1 MGHVSDGEP
10 GKRKRDVDDAGGQ
23 PGRAQHV
30 SASIQQGAP
39 GYIHYLPRSTASHLN
54 LIQGDSD
61 TFADIIGLVAEYET
75 VLDRHESLASSLG
88 AKLTGPRLLRGIE
101 KFFDGPIKTTA
112 LQHFSNP
119 ISWLDVV
126 NFARSNPKDFTL
138 THKPD
143 GSRWC
148 QFVLK
153 GAQVEIMEDDW
164 RLVWSGALDRFP
176 LDHPLEEDETAEL
189 ATLDILEQRT
199 SILYKKA
206 DEVAARARIL
216 NHRLGQRKQDI
227 RRRRNAQDSSSP
239 SSSSRFQPVN
249 HTPRGANFAPSYDL
263 HADLLQQFLAASS
276 SPPPSRSTSV
286 AGVSLTGLGQPSP
299 SHNASHSQSHS
310 QSQSLPHVPTGTSRY
325 AGSVTDTTPQPALDS
340 RAEAFRS
347 LITQRTDQLG
357 KGDVINPP
365 CDRCRRLRVECVKH
379 LTACSGCTKKHAKCS
394 WKTVTEE
401 EVKRLKR
408 EMGVKDCNDGDGEV
422 EMHDAPETREART
435 HRLEDRHELGRTS
448 GDRTPG
454 TLGTDDGSRPPS
466 RSENHVPATLE
477 PSPVSLQRFDL
488 ISDRHRVNMVTG
500 LVIGSDHGSRAPEFS
515 QMGQGGS
522 LMAPIISTAPSSAHR
537 STEGSVNAS
546 PS

>member
-1 MGHVSDGEP
+1 
-10 GKRKRDVDDAGGQ
+10 
-23 PGRAQHV
+23 
-30 SASIQQGAP
+30 
-39 GYIHYLPRSTASHLN
+39 
-54 LIQGDSD
+54 
-61 TFADIIGLVAEYET
+61 
-75 VLDRHESLASSLG
+75 
-88 AKLTGPRLLRGIE
+88 
-101 KFFDGPIKTTA
+101 
-112 LQHFSNP
+112 
-119 ISWLDVV
+119 
-126 NFARSNPKDFTL
+126 
-138 THKPD
+138 
-143 GSRWC
+143 
-148 QFVLK
+148 
-153 GAQVEIMEDDW
+153 MEDDW

-249 HTPRGANFAPSYDL
+249 HNQRGGSFTPSYDL

-286 AGVSLTGLGQPSP
+286 AGVSLTSLGQPSP
-299 SHNASHSQSHS
+299 SHNASHSQSHAPS
-310 QSQSLPHVPTGTSRY
+310 GASRY
-325 AGSVTDTTPQPALDS
+325 AGSATDSAPQPVLDS

-401 EVKRLKR
+401 EVNRLKR
-408 EMGVKDCNDGDGEV
+408 EMGAKDGIDGDGEV
-422 EMHDAPETREART
+422 EMSDAPESREART
-435 HRLEDRHELGRTS
+435 HRLDDRHEPGRTS

-466 RSENHVPATLE
+466 RNDGHVPITLE
-477 PSPVSLQRFDL
+477 PSPASLQRFDL
-488 ISDRHRVNMVTG
+488 IADRHRLNMGG
-500 LVIGSDHGSRAPEFS
+500 LLIGSDHGSRAPELS
-515 QMGQGGS
+515 QMSHGGS
-522 LMAPIISTAPSSAHR
+522 LMAPMISTAPSSAHR

>member
-1 MGHVSDGEP
+1 MGHTSDSEP
-10 GKRKRDVDDAGGQ
+10 AKRKRDVDDAGGQ
-23 PGRAQHV
+23 PARAQHAPT
-30 SASIQQGAP
+30 SLQQGAP
-39 GYIHYLPRSTASHLN
+39 GYIHYLSRSNASHLS
-54 LIQGDSD
+54 LVQGDAD
-61 TFADIIGLVAEYET
+61 TFADIIGLISEYES
-75 VLDRHESLASSLG
+75 VLDRHESLAASLG

-101 KFFDGPIKTTA
+101 KFFDGPIKTTP
-112 LQHFSNP
+112 LQPFSNP

-126 NFARSNPKDFTL
+126 SFARSNPKDFTL
-138 THKPD
+138 VQKPD
-143 GSRWC
+143 GSRCC

-153 GAQVEIMEDDW
+153 GSQVEILEDDW

-227 RRRRNAQDSSSP
+227 RRRRNTQDASP
-239 SSSSRFQPVN
+239 SRYPASNSSGSNSQRATKFGP
-249 HTPRGANFAPSYDL
+249 GYDL
-263 HADLLQQFLAASS
+263 HADLLQQFLTASA

-286 AGVSLTGLGQPSP
+286 TGIPITTLSQPSP
-299 SHNASHSQSHS
+299 SHSTTHSQTHGPRYSG
-310 QSQSLPHVPTGTSRY
+310 HVAET
-325 AGSVTDTTPQPALDS
+325 VTQPAIDS
-340 RAEAFRS
+340 REAAFRP

-394 WKTVTEE
+394 WKTVTDEE
-401 EVKRLKR
+401 IRQLKR
-408 EMGVKDCNDGDGEV
+408 EMGLRDEMDIDGHSDSGPCSETLDVKDARSSRLGDG
-422 EMHDAPETREART
+422 HEA
-435 HRLEDRHELGRTS
+435 GRTS

-454 TLGTDDGSRPPS
+454 TLGTDEGSRPPS
-466 RSENHVPATLE
+466 RGDGHLPTTME
-477 PSPVSLQRFDL
+477 PSTASMHRFDL
-488 ISDRHRVNMVTG
+488 SAERHR
-500 LVIGSDHGSRAPEFS
+500 LPFAIGQSARSDHGSHMVEAS
-515 QMGQGGS
+515 Q
-522 LMAPIISTAPSSAHR
+522 PVTNVTAPAISLSTTPNSNYRSSD
-537 STEGSVNAS
+537 GLLNPS